1 MARNEIRIRK
11 KIISPDNIDQ
21 HKNYSRIMK
30 KHERYLKLQG
40 LLRFIIYFTI
50 AVIFMVIILFV
61 LWRVR
66 EEQYKKNIKEKPK
79 TAFQVRGKNDEE
91 RIIKRN
97 SDAELCFVDL
107 RVPEK
112 LG

>member
-11 KIISPDNIDQ
+11 KVISPDDIDQ
-21 HKNYSRIMK
+21 HKNYSGIVR

-61 LWRVR
+61 WWRVR
-66 EEQYKKNIKEKPK
+66 DEQYKKTIQEKTK
-79 TAFQVRGKNDEE
+79 TSFEVRGTSSGSIEVM
-91 RIIKRN
+91 
-97 SDAELCFVDL
+97 S
-107 RVPEK
+107 
-112 LG
+112 